1 MKATVYK
8 NENDYTCVSVDN
20 EQSIQDVLETNYTT
34 IAQDLC
40 ELINKF
46 NENYQNL
53 NSMMGNLG
61 SVYLS
66 NLISLYF
73 HRIIVI
79 CNALKP
85 HQCYVHLYAT
95 FDENK
100 TINSYDSTTPDG
112 QEDKQYV
119 ALMSLA
125 IQQLVR
131 ACPLEDELTEK
142 QLQSVVE
149 ATSPLNDRFDK
160 KYEVQSELKSKKTK
174 RDLIN

>member
-1 MKATVYK
+1 MKATIYK
-8 NENDYTCVSVDN
+8 NENDYICVSVDN
-20 EQSIQDVLETNYTT
+20 EQSIQDVLETNYKT

-46 NENYQNL
+46 NEDYQKL

-66 NLISLYF
+66 NFISLYF

-85 HQCYVHLYAT
+85 RQCYVHLYAT
-95 FDENK
+95 FDEDK

-131 ACPLEDELTEK
+131 ACPLEEDLTEK
-142 QLQSVVE
+142 QLQSVAE
-149 ATSPLNDRFDK
+149 TIAPLNDTFVEK
-160 KYEVQSELKSKKTK
+160 VELRSKFKS
-174 RDLIN
+174 